1 MGRLSEEARQR
12 AKQIRDE
19 ALSRLNEREA
29 VPVKTLVAEVVA
41 LRAEIAAQ
49 RRDLAELT
57 ALVRALAEGQA
68 PTLPPVAI
76 ASSPRPLS
84 GSKRLILEKIR
95 DLRAQDL
102 TFSQICREFRD
113 QGVPTLSGEGEWS
126 KGTLWNLWKNHSH
139 QLNSSD

>member
-41 LRAEIAAQ
+41 LKAEIAAQ

-76 ASSPRPLS
+76 ASPPRPLS
-84 GSKRLILEKIR
+84 GTKRLILEKIR

-102 TFSQICREFRD
+102 TFSQI
-113 QGVPTLSGEGEWS
+113 
-126 KGTLWNLWKNHSH
+126 
-139 QLNSSD
+139 